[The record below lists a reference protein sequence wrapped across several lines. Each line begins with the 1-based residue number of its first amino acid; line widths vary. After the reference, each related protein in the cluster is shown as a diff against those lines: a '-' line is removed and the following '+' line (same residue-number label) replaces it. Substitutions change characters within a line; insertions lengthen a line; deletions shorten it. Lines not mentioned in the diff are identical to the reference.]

1 MGSSMFVLPLQF
13 EAMMPTVKTI
23 FDTVKKTGDQALKEY
38 TLKFDQVD
46 CTSFQIPAETISE
59 AKAKIPEPL
68 RKAIGQ
74 AHSNITAFHSAQRT
88 NPIRGNT
95 TRSTM
100 LARKASYR
108 EGRALYSWRLST
120 LIFNC
125 IDVSHPR

>member
-1 MGSSMFVLPLQF
+1 MKRYNNPSRSEWGQVCLRPTATL

-59 AKAKIPEPL
+59 AKVKIPEPL
-68 RKAIGQ
+68 RNAIGQ

-88 NPIRGNT
+88 NPIRLETQPGVKCWQEKLPIE
-95 TRSTM
+95 RV
-100 LARKASYR
+100 
-108 EGRALYSWRLST
+108 GLY
-120 LIFNC
+120 I
-125 IDVSHPR
+125 PGG